1 MSKFFIKITTSCL
14 LAAATA
20 SALAQQETVQFGC
33 DAGGNDTC
41 HFSIRDSSGGTRN
54 FTMRARERNSISGVF
69 PGKDLYMVSINQ
81 SPPNDPNNCGATY
94 WCKSEMVKTGYNN

>member
-1 MSKFFIKITTSCL
+1 MSKLCIRLAAGCL
-14 LAAATA
+14 LAAAA
-20 SALAQQETVQFGC
+20 GSALAQQETVQFGC

-41 HFSIRDSSGGTRN
+41 FFSIRDSSGGTRN
-54 FTMRARERNSISGVF
+54 FTMRARERDRISGVF

-81 SPPNDPNNCGATY
+81 SPPNDPNICGASY

>member
-1 MSKFFIKITTSCL
+1 MSRFGIGLAAGCL
-14 LAAATA
+14 LAAATG

-41 HFSIRDSSGGTRN
+41 YFSIRDSSGGTRN
-54 FTMRARERNSISGVF
+54 FTMRARERDVVSGVF

-81 SPPNDPNNCGATY
+81 APPNDQNNCGATY
-94 WCKSEMVKTGYNN
+94 WCKSEAVKTGYNN